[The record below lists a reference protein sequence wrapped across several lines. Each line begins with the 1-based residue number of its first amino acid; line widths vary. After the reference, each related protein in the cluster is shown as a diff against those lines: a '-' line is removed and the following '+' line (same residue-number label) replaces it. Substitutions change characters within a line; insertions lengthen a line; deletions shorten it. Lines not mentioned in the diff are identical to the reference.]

1 MKPSMPGSSAFRF
14 LQYQLFPK
22 DVFRKHIHQEV
33 RSLTEPAYWLV
44 KAMQKQEK
52 KDKKKAKKLRAAEF
66 AGLENHG
73 A

>member
-1 MKPSMPGSSAFRF
+1 MPGSSAFRF

-52 KDKKKAKKLRAAEF
+52 KDKKKAKKLRAAEI
-66 AGLENHG
+66 ARLENHR